1 MVMEAKN
8 GKTVWDAEIINMRVF
23 LSTWTEDNQGRT
35 MTKTGYRNRLL
46 SYFFLKD
53 VKKDFAAAYV
63 TDGLIGEEEDEN
75 KD

>member
-1 MVMEAKN
+1 
-8 GKTVWDAEIINMRVF
+8 MRVF

-53 VKKDFAAAYV
+53 VKKDFASMYV
-63 TDGLIGEEEDEN
+63 TNGLVGGEEEDEN